1 MYSEKSLDKEISLR
15 MPQMCSQNAA
25 NAISAIQ
32 FLKIFRG
39 SMPPDTPTSLVPSA
53 LAPLKFH
60 KVSATGYNSVS
71 FIPISNLLYGNNG
84 GMSYLIVHYVSF
96 Q

>member
-1 MYSEKSLDKEISLR
+1 MNSEKSLDKEISLR

-39 SMPPDTPTSLVPSA
+39 SMPQDTPRSLVPSA

-60 KVSATGYNSVS
+60 KVSATAPKFSKQLN
-71 FIPISNLLYGNNG
+71 
-84 GMSYLIVHYVSF
+84 
-96 Q
+96 